1 MKRRGRGMTES
12 ANLTQQVKDLE
23 LKRKNGEIS
32 AKEFYKGLL
41 EILANLKDALLH
53 ENIDEANVRKQIPL
67 LLTFIKSQI
76 GAMEKRGH

>member
-1 MKRRGRGMTES
+1 LKRRGRGMTES